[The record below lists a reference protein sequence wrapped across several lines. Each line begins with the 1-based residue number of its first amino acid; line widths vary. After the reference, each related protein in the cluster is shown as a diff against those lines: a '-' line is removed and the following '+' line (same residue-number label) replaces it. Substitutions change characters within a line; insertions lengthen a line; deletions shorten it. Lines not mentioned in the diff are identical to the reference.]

1 MTRGTAIIIAKNNV
15 YSTVEYNG
23 DMHPYGRGDAMLED
37 LRKVQTKKD
46 LLDLQARW
54 VDEYGY
60 TEKEKKRLY
69 SYLRTPKWLIAELKW
84 LMEHEGMAKKNL
96 FEAVK
101 NFFQINSNFAKNII
115 DLRIDYYGNWFSD
128 WLFIKNT
135 SKETFTIIENDNKKL
150 RKYDILPGDTIRLSF
165 GNEPDDARMMEETLG
180 EIEDGNI

>member
-1 MTRGTAIIIAKNNV
+1 
-15 YSTVEYNG
+15 
-23 DMHPYGRGDAMLED
+23 
-37 LRKVQTKKD
+37 
-46 LLDLQARW
+46 
-54 VDEYGY
+54 
-60 TEKEKKRLY
+60 
-69 SYLRTPKWLIAELKW
+69 
-84 LMEHEGMAKKNL
+84 MAKKNL